1 MNKPRQHPTKAPILS
16 ARNLHRAYQSGD
28 TVLNVLAGASLD
40 IYPGEMVG
48 LVGPSGSGKSTLLH
62 AAGLLETPDQGE
74 VYIDGRECLS
84 LSDNKRTAVRRNQI
98 GVVYQF
104 HHLLR
109 EFTAL
114 DNVAL
119 PQMIAGKSQRAAREE
134 AARLLGVMGL
144 SERLEHQPS
153 QMSGGEQQRVAIA
166 RAIVNRPKIL
176 LADEP
181 TGNLDPN
188 TSGNVFQSLF
198 DMTRLEG
205 VAALVATH
213 NMELTN
219 YMDRVFTV
227 KDGVVVPWTP
237 PKIKA

>member
-1 MNKPRQHPTKAPILS
+1 MNDMGKTPILS
-16 ARNLHRAYQSGD
+16 VRNLHRSFKSGD
-28 TVLNVLAGASLD
+28 TVLEVLAGAELD
-40 IYPGEMVG
+40 IYPGEMIG

-62 AAGLLETPDQGE
+62 AAGLLEKPNAGE
-74 VYIDGRECLS
+74 VYIGGKECLS
-84 LSDNKRTAVRRNQI
+84 LSDNKRTAIRRNQI

-119 PQMIAGKSQRAAREE
+119 PQMIAGKSQSSARKE
-134 AARLLGVMGL
+134 AERLLGVMGL
-144 SERLEHQPS
+144 SERMHHQPS

-166 RAIVNRPKIL
+166 RAIANKPKIL

-205 VAALVATH
+205 VSALVATH
-213 NMELTN
+213 NMNLIP
-219 YMDRVFTV
+219 YMDRVLTV
-227 KDGVVVPWTP
+227 KDGVVVPYS
-237 PKIKA
+237 A

>member
-1 MNKPRQHPTKAPILS
+1 MNDAMRKQPILS
-16 ARNLHRAYQSGD
+16 VRGLHRSFKSGD
-28 TVLNVLAGASLD
+28 SVLNVLAGAELD

-62 AAGLLETPDQGE
+62 AAGLLEKPNAGE
-74 VYIDGRECLS
+74 VYIGGKECLS
-84 LSDNKRTAVRRNQI
+84 LSDNKRTAIRRNQI

-119 PQMIAGKSQRAAREE
+119 PQMIAGKSQSAARKE
-134 AARLLGVMGL
+134 AERLLGVMGL
-144 SERLEHQPS
+144 SERMHHQPS

-166 RAIVNRPKIL
+166 RAIANKPKIL

-205 VAALVATH
+205 VSALVATH
-213 NMELTN
+213 NMNLIP
-219 YMDRVFTV
+219 YMDRVLTV
-227 KDGVVVPWTP
+227 KDGVVVPYVV
-237 PKIKA
+237 K

>member
-1 MNKPRQHPTKAPILS
+1 MNKQPILS
-16 ARNLHRAYQSGD
+16 VRNLHRSFQSGD
-28 TVLNVLAGASLD
+28 STLHVLAGAEID

-62 AAGLLETPDQGE
+62 AAGLLEMPNQGE
-74 VYIDGRECLS
+74 VYIGGRECLS
-84 LSDNKRTAVRRNQI
+84 LSDNKRTAIRRNEI

-119 PQMIAGKSQRAAREE
+119 PQMIAGKSQSGARAE
-134 AARLLGVMGL
+134 AERLLGIMGL
-144 SERLEHQPS
+144 SERSHHQPA

-166 RAIVNRPKIL
+166 RAIANKPKIL

-213 NMELTN
+213 NMNLIP

-227 KDGVVVPWTP
+227 KDGVVVPY
-237 PKIKA
+237 KAG

>member
-1 MNKPRQHPTKAPILS
+1 MNNKTPILS
-16 ARNLHRAYQSGD
+16 ARNVHRSFKSGD
-28 TVLNVLAGASLD
+28 SVLHVLAGANID

-62 AAGLLETPDQGE
+62 AAGLLETPNSGE
-74 VYIDGRECLS
+74 VYINGRECLA
-84 LSDNKRTAVRRNQI
+84 LSDHERTAIRRNTI

-109 EFTAL
+109 EFSAL

-119 PQMIAGKSQRAAREE
+119 PQMIAGKSQTAAREE
-134 AARLLGVMGL
+134 AARLLGIMGL
-144 SERLEHQPS
+144 SERAHHQPS

-166 RAIVNRPKIL
+166 RAIANKPKIL

-198 DMTRLEG
+198 DLTRLEG
-205 VAALVATH
+205 VSALVATH
-213 NMELTN
+213 NMELMS

-227 KDGVVVPWTP
+227 KDGIVVPYTP
-237 PKIKA
+237 KRSI

>member
-1 MNKPRQHPTKAPILS
+1 MSKQPILS
-16 ARNLHRAYQSGD
+16 VRNLHRSFQSGD
-28 TVLNVLAGASLD
+28 SVLHVLAGAEID

-62 AAGLLETPDQGE
+62 AAGLLEKPNQGE
-74 VYIDGRECLS
+74 VYISGTECLS
-84 LSDNKRTAVRRNQI
+84 LSDNKRTAIRRNEI

-119 PQMIAGKSQRAAREE
+119 PQMIAGKSQS
-134 AARLLGVMGL
+134 AARLEAERLLGIMGL
-144 SERLEHQPS
+144 SERAHHQPA

-166 RAIVNRPKIL
+166 RAIANKPKIL

-213 NMELTN
+213 NMSLTA

-227 KDGVVVPWTP
+227 NDGVVVPYTP
-237 PKIKA
+237 KAVV

>member
-1 MNKPRQHPTKAPILS
+1 MSDTKTPILS
-16 ARNLHRAYQSGD
+16 VRNLHRSFVSGD
-28 TVLNVLAGASLD
+28 NTLNVLSGADLD

-48 LVGPSGSGKSTLLH
+48 LIGPSGSGKSTLLH
-62 AAGLLETPDQGE
+62 AAGLLEKPNAGE
-74 VYIDGRECLS
+74 VYIEGRECLS
-84 LSDNKRTAVRRNQI
+84 LSDNERTAIRRNSI

-109 EFTAL
+109 EFDAL

-119 PQMIAGKSQRAAREE
+119 PQMIAGKSERAARGE
-134 AARLLGVMGL
+134 AARLLGIMGL
-144 SERLEHQPS
+144 SDRMHHQPG

-166 RAIVNRPKIL
+166 RAIANKPKIL

-198 DMTRLEG
+198 DLTRLEG

-213 NMELTN
+213 NMSLIA

-227 KDGVVVPWTP
+227 KDGLVVPYVL
-237 PKIKA
+237 KR

>member
-1 MNKPRQHPTKAPILS
+1 MSKQPILS
-16 ARNLHRAYQSGD
+16 VRNLHRSFKSGD
-28 TVLNVLAGASLD
+28 STLHVLTGAEID

-62 AAGLLETPDQGE
+62 AAGLLEKPNQGE
-74 VYIDGRECLS
+74 VYIGGKECLS
-84 LSDNKRTAVRRNQI
+84 LSDSKRTAIRRNEI

-119 PQMIAGKSQRAAREE
+119 PQMIAGKSQSVARAE
-134 AARLLGVMGL
+134 AERLLGIMGL
-144 SERLEHQPS
+144 SERSHHQPS

-166 RAIVNRPKIL
+166 RAIANKPKIL

-213 NMELTN
+213 NMSLVA

-227 KDGVVVPWTP
+227 KDGVVVPYTP
-237 PKIKA
+237 KVMV

>member
-1 MNKPRQHPTKAPILS
+1 MSNKTPILS
-16 ARNLHRAYQSGD
+16 ARNIHRSFKSGD
-28 TVLNVLAGASLD
+28 SELHVLAGANID

-62 AAGLLETPDQGE
+62 AAGLLETPNQGE
-74 VYIDGRECLS
+74 VYINGRECLS
-84 LSDNKRTAVRRNQI
+84 LSDNERTAIRRNTI

-119 PQMIAGKSQRAAREE
+119 PQMIAGKSQTAAREE
-134 AARLLGVMGL
+134 AARLLGIMGL
-144 SERLEHQPS
+144 SERAHHQPS

-166 RAIVNRPKIL
+166 RAIANKPKIL

-198 DMTRLEG
+198 DLTRLEG
-205 VAALVATH
+205 VSALVATH
-213 NMELTN
+213 NMELMS

-227 KDGVVVPWTP
+227 KDGIVIPYTP
-237 PKIKA
+237 KRSI